1 MPRRRLLDALNSP
14 LPLLFV
20 EAPPGAGKRTLLE
33 RWVHD
38 SDREFRV
45 VVRAEGTDTS
55 GSGLLRLIWSALGR
69 RDDGALPELPAS
81 DEDIVAEAARRLAE
95 VNRPAAVAILSAD
108 HLTAGGFD
116 LVLQVLLA
124 SGDLRLVVAAF
135 DASALAEAANR
146 RGLPFGHLDDRDM
159 RLTRDETRAMMREAG
174 LEPTAE
180 AVAAMHEGTYGH
192 PGMIAAAIAMFPAE
206 SEVGRITS
214 DKALGAF
221 LTTAR
226 LGDWPTPF
234 AAAFQTL
241 VWVPRFS
248 AAEAELMTSVGSAE
262 ALMHRLQSLGLGEMA
277 YHPGMRQRVFRW
289 HEPIRLVLTQCFM
302 GLQAPVEGVFDR
314 IAEAAA
320 RCDDRELLVAMLVRD
335 GELDRAERVL
345 EQWLW
350 DALPNV
356 GEPLWQQLESI
367 SPLALLDHP
376 GLLCVRLRLASGSLR
391 SPASAK
397 AALRTGR
404 RLAAAT
410 TADPWHRLAGL
421 ARALELARHPD
432 AHSSA
437 VDLVVRARGLAADL
451 LGADVADTVTAG
463 AVSDLLLIA
472 EAIFRMGDIRAAAE
486 FAGYAAQLIEH
497 DPGRLDPAGERRP
510 FAERLLLLSHR
521 ERGLDDPV
529 DAEVLLSGLQFL
541 WRDADVVAAYLAA
554 MTADLDAG
562 DLAAADARG
571 RVVLDLVEGAAQ
583 WPALL
588 YARVWLLALRRA
600 VRELRPVLDQYE
612 ATARPAAQPVSRAH
626 EFARVHLALLA
637 GREVAHP
644 AFVPLP
650 PAAQGGSSWPRID
663 HGRQLYEALT
673 ALRAG
678 QRSVARACLERAA
691 LVLPRRGLSPFVLAV
706 ASTDEVGELA
716 ALVADHPDAPRL
728 RLEQALDLARK
739 AGDPVGELSEREHEV
754 LRFLRAGATNK
765 AMAQAMFVSVNT
777 VKFHR
782 ANLMRKLGAS
792 NRDEVL
798 EAAARLGL

>member
-1 MPRRRLLDALNSP
+1 MPRRTLLDALNSP

-33 RWVHD
+33 QWVHD
-38 SDREFRV
+38 RGRERRV
-45 VVRAEGTDTS
+45 VVRVERTNTS
-55 GSGLLRLIWSALGR
+55 GSGLLRLIWSALGHSE
-69 RDDGALPELPAS
+69 DGALPQLPAS
-81 DEDIVAEAARRLAE
+81 DDDVVEEAVRRLAE
-95 VNRPAAVAILSAD
+95 VKQPAAVAILAAD
-108 HLTAGGFD
+108 HLAADGFD
-116 LVLQVLLA
+116 LMLEVLRAGV
-124 SGDLRLVVAAF
+124 GLRLVVAAF
-135 DASALAEAANR
+135 DASALMDAANR
-146 RGLPFGHLDDRDM
+146 RGIPFGHLDDQDM
-159 RLTRDETRAMMREAG
+159 RLTLDETRTMMLDAG

-180 AVAAMHEGTYGH
+180 AVAAMHEGTTGH
-192 PGMIAAAIAMFPAE
+192 PGMIGAAIAMFPAE

-226 LGDWPTPF
+226 LGDWPTSF
-234 AAAFQTL
+234 ADSFQAL

-248 AAEAELMTSVGSAE
+248 AAEAEIVTDAGSAE
-262 ALMHRLQSLGLGEMA
+262 PLMHRLQTLGLGEMV

-289 HEPIRLVLTQCFM
+289 HEPLRMVVLQCFVQ
-302 GLQAPVEGVFDR
+302 LRTPVDGPFDR
-314 IAEAAA
+314 ITEAAE
-320 RCDDRELLVAMLVRD
+320 RCDDRDLLVAMLVRK
-335 GELDRAERVL
+335 GELDRAEQVL
-345 EQWLW
+345 DQWLW

-391 SPASAK
+391 STASAK
-397 AALRTGR
+397 AAVRTGR
-404 RLAAAT
+404 RVAAAA
-410 TADPWHRLAGL
+410 TADPWRRLAGL

-432 AHSSA
+432 AHA
-437 VDLVVRARGLAADL
+437 PLVDLVVRARGLAADL
-451 LGADVADTVTAG
+451 IGADVADAVTPG
-463 AVSDLLLIA
+463 GVSDLLLVA
-472 EAIFRMGDIRAAAE
+472 ETIFRMGDIRAAAE

-510 FAERLLLLSHR
+510 FAERLMLLSHR

-541 WRDADVVAAYLAA
+541 WRDADVMAAYLAV
-554 MTADLDAG
+554 MSADLDAG

-588 YARVWLLALRRA
+588 YARVWLLALRRG

-612 ATARPAAQPVSRAH
+612 AIVRSAASPVSRAH
-626 EFARVHLALLA
+626 EFARAHLALLA

-650 PAAQGGSSWPRID
+650 PAALGGSSWPRID
-663 HGRQLYEALT
+663 HGRQLHEALT

-691 LVLPRRGLSPFVLAV
+691 LFLPRRGLSSLVLAV
-706 ASTDEVGELA
+706 ATTDEVADLA

-728 RLEQALDLARK
+728 RLEQAFDVARK